1 MYTTFSFALAVIPA
15 LFLVRYY
22 YRQDSL
28 KKEPKRL
35 IVNVFLFGIISTV
48 PVIIIELILTQFNK
62 LLQEESLEFFAFK
75 AFIVAG
81 FSEELLKFLIV
92 RYYVFKKADF
102 DEVMD
107 GIVYAVVA
115 GLGFACLENIIYV
128 VHGGISTAIIRAF
141 TAIPLHALA
150 AGIMGYYIGEAKFVT
165 DSKIRNR
172 LFVQGLLWA
181 IAIHGLYDFLLF
193 ITPLA
198 GFWISLLT
206 LPLLY
211 AAYKILKRKI
221 KRAKN
226 EDLVMNRVT
235 IS

>member
-115 GLGFACLENIIYV
+115 GLGFACLENII
-128 VHGGISTAIIRAF
+128 S
-141 TAIPLHALA
+141 
-150 AGIMGYYIGEAKFVT
+150 
-165 DSKIRNR
+165 
-172 LFVQGLLWA
+172 
-181 IAIHGLYDFLLF
+181 
-193 ITPLA
+193 
-198 GFWISLLT
+198 
-206 LPLLY
+206 
-211 AAYKILKRKI
+211 
-221 KRAKN
+221 
-226 EDLVMNRVT
+226 
-235 IS
+235 

>member
-1 MYTTFSFALAVIPA
+1 MYTSISFALAVIPA

-22 YRQDSL
+22 YKQDNL

-35 IVNVFLFGIISTV
+35 IVNVFLMGIISTI
-48 PVIIIELILTQFNK
+48 PVIIIELILGEFNK
-62 LLQEESLEFFAFK
+62 LLQAESLEFFAFK

-81 FSEELLKFLIV
+81 FSEEFLKFLIV
-92 RYYVFKKADF
+92 RYYVFRKTDF

-107 GIVYAVVA
+107 GIVYAIVA

-128 VHGGISTAIIRAF
+128 VNGGIMTAIIRAF
-141 TAIPLHALA
+141 TAIPLHALS
-150 AGIMGYYIGEAKFVT
+150 AGIMGYYIGEAKFASVART
-165 DSKIRNR
+165 RNSF
-172 LFVQGLLWA
+172 LILGLLWA
-181 IAIHGLYDFLLF
+181 ILIHGLYDFFLF

-211 AAYKILKRKI
+211 IVYRILKKKI

-226 EDLVMNRVT
+226 EDLVMNRVQ